1 MRCCSAFYRLREV
14 VVPAFEVTNSA
25 CVLVFWLWY
34 LIVCWCFGW
43 NKTVNHQFLA
53 PHQHQVTSHTRV
65 THLRFILLPFLFL
78 FLSQNLNPQL
88 PITISR
94 HSSQYWLST
103 RALLSWSPS
112 SVMAAT
118 KPSRKTK
125 LMLMQQNVMVAMQ

>member
-1 MRCCSAFYRLREV
+1 MLLQCFLPLREV
-14 VVPAFEVTNSA
+14 VVPAFTLKSQIVLVFLYS
-25 CVLVFWLWY
+25 CVLVVVLLVLAGFGTKLSTISFWRH
-34 LIVCWCFGW
+34 I
-43 NKTVNHQFLA
+43 NITSQSHKS
-53 PHQHQVTSHTRV
+53 QVTQRSR
-65 THLRFILLPFLFL
+65 
-78 FLSQNLNPQL
+78 SSSSSYLNPQL

-125 LMLMQQNVMVAMQ
+125 LMLMQQNVIVAMQ